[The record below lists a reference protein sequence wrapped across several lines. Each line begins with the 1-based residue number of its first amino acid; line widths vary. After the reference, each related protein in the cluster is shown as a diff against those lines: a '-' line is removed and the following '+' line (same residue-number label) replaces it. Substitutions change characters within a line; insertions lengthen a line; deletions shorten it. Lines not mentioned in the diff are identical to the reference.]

1 MQGNPF
7 EVLNSVLLSSTKG
20 NYEQRED
27 CIKNVVEKNIGH
39 TLQLCMVKSHVP
51 DVIHYI
57 QNQEIH
63 HRKETFLDEY
73 RKMLKLFDVEY
84 DEQYIFKELI

>member
-1 MQGNPF
+1 MFP
-7 EVLNSVLLSSTKG
+7 
-20 NYEQRED
+20 
-27 CIKNVVEKNIGH
+27 I
-39 TLQLCMVKSHVP
+39 
-51 DVIHYI
+51 VIHYI

-63 HRKETFLDEY
+63 HQKESFLDEY